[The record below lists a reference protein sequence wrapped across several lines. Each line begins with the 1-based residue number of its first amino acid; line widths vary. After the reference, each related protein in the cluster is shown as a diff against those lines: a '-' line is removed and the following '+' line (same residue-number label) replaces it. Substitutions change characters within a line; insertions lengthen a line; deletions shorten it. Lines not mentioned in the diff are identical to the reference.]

1 MIKTA
6 KEFLNQG
13 FRINER
19 INSKLEQVAMLRE
32 LAVKTSNTL
41 SDMPG
46 NPNKGRSRVEETLT
60 RIYDLEEDINKDI
73 DRLVDLK
80 KQIMDAIE
88 SVKDPQESLL
98 LNLRYLNFLTWEEI
112 AFEMGFTVRNV
123 HMLHSKALKNIK
135 VPR

>member
-1 MIKTA
+1 MSKTA

-19 INSKLEQVAMLRE
+19 INSKLEQVIMLRE

-46 NPNKGRSRVEETLT
+46 NPNKGASRVENTLT
-60 RIYDLEEDINKDI
+60 RIYDLEEEINKDI

-112 AFEMGFTVRNV
+112 ASEMGFTVRNI
-123 HMLHSKALKNIK
+123 HILHSKALNDIN
-135 VPR
+135 VPE